1 MKKLFLFHVALSFF
15 FTLQAQLPSLPGGLS
30 KFTEAEAGEGVKGA
44 LSQGIEKAVAQL
56 NKPDG
61 FFGSDL
67 YKILL
72 PAEVQKAEP
81 KIRTI
86 GLGSQLD
93 KAVLQINRGAEDAIG
108 AAKPIFVDA
117 VKQIT
122 VNDAIGLIQGGD
134 GSVTRYFKEKTGSAL
149 INAFTP
155 VVKNSLDKVE
165 ATAYY
170 DDIVNGYNKIP
181 FTRNK
186 LNPDLTG
193 YVVGKAIDALFD
205 RISKEESE
213 IRKNP
218 ASRTTDILKKTFG
231 GIRL

>member
-1 MKKLFLFHVALSFF
+1 MKKVFF
-15 FTLQAQLPSLPGGLS
+15 FFFSISFISSLQAQLPSMSGLS
-30 KFTEAEAGEGVKGA
+30 KLTEAEAGDGVKGA
-44 LSQGIEKAVAQL
+44 LSQGIDKAVAQL
-56 NKPDG
+56 NKTDG
-61 FFGSDL
+61 FFGSEL

-72 PAEVQKAEP
+72 PDEVQRAES
-81 KIRTI
+81 KIRAI
-86 GLGSQLD
+86 GLGNQLD

-122 VNDAIGLIQGGD
+122 VKDAIGLIKGGD
-134 GSVTRYFKEKTGSAL
+134 GTVTRYFKEKTGSAL

-186 LNPDLTG
+186 LNPDLTS
-193 YVVGKAIDALFD
+193 YVVEKAIDALFD